1 MVYVLYYKKR
11 RQKVNVAGCSA
22 KAMEH
27 NVLQIGDCAEDKE
40 PKLMEQIQIKNN
52 NTDLH
57 NVGIA
62 TNLRVMFSLL
72 LRGCLI

>member
-1 MVYVLYYKKR
+1 MVI
-11 RQKVNVAGCSA
+11 NSIAG
-22 KAMEH
+22 

-72 LRGCLI
+72 LRGC

>member
-1 MVYVLYYKKR
+1 MNYMR
-11 RQKVNVAGCSA
+11 NSNQKQQKQLTA
-22 KAMEH
+22 

-72 LRGCLI
+72 LRGLFNT

>member
-1 MVYVLYYKKR
+1 MSATAV
-11 RQKVNVAGCSA
+11 GCCPFNTKQIA
-22 KAMEH
+22 L

-62 TNLRVMFSLL
+62 TNLCVMLSLL
-72 LRGCLI
+72 LRGCLN

>member
-1 MVYVLYYKKR
+1 MSM
-11 RQKVNVAGCSA
+11 QAVAVSPFFIA
-22 KAMEH
+22 H
-27 NVLQIGDCAEDKE
+27 NVLQIGDCAEYNE

-52 NTDLH
+52 NQDLH

-72 LRGCLI
+72 LRGLLNKFLCIKHH